1 MKAIVFDRFGAAL
14 HESEM
19 ATPQPSD
26 HEVQIQIKYSGV
38 NPVDYKIR
46 EGLLEN
52 RMEHGFPLIPGWDAA
67 GVISAVG
74 NNVSDFKI
82 GDEVFAYVRKAV
94 IQDGTY
100 AEYVT
105 FEANN
110 VAPKPK
116 NISFAQAAAIPLVV
130 LTAWQALFDMAQLK
144 KDETVFIPAGAGGV
158 GSLAI
163 PIAKHAGA
171 RVYSS
176 ASSKNHDY
184 VYKLGATEVID
195 YSKEDFV
202 AKMKEL
208 VPEGVDVVFDT
219 MGGENLKRSFDILKP
234 GGRIVSIVAKPDAD
248 QAAKRQVKAGY
259 VFVRPNGKQLREI
272 AHLIETGVIPPPHIE
287 EMDLSHASEAQDKV
301 KQGHTKGKI
310 VLKVN

>member
-1 MKAIVFDRFGAAL
+1 MKAIVFDRFGGAL
-14 HESEM
+14 HGSEIT
-19 ATPQPSD
+19 TPLPSD
-26 HEVQIQIKYSGV
+26 HEVQIRIKYSGV

-46 EGLLEN
+46 EGLLQN

-67 GVISAVG
+67 GIISAVG
-74 NNVSDFKI
+74 TNVRDFKV

-105 FEANN
+105 FEADN

-116 NISFAQAAAIPLVV
+116 NISFAQAAAIPLVA

-184 VYKLGATEVID
+184 VHKLGATEVID
-195 YSKEDFV
+195 YTKEDFV

-219 MGGENLKRSFDILKP
+219 MGGENLQRSFDMLKP
-234 GGRIVSIVAKPDAD
+234 GGRIVSIVAKPDAE

-272 AHLIETGVIPPPHIE
+272 GQLIEAGVIPPPHIE
-287 EMDLSHASEAQDKV
+287 EMDLSQASEAQDNV